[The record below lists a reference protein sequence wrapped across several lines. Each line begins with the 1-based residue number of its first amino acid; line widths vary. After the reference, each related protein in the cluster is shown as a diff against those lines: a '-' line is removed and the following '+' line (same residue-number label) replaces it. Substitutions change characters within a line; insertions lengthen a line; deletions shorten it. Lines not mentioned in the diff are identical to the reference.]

1 MKTKIVIISL
11 LSIALVSIVTFSL
24 ITNKDNNIE
33 QNENETTLID
43 DNIEEEILIQDNKLP
58 EIKFEFND
66 DSNILEFGED
76 EEQSSEDDF
85 NSENLNG
92 NIPTLTDDDLKEK
105 NEKDYITIGDD
116 ERISID
122 DNGKISI
129 SLTDNE
135 NKTELIFE

>member
-11 LSIALVSIVTFSL
+11 LSIALVSIVAFSL

-43 DNIEEEILIQDNKLP
+43 DNIEEEILTQDNKLP

-66 DSNILEFGED
+66 DSNILEFGEN

-92 NIPTLTDDDLKEK
+92 NIPTLTDDDLKDK

-122 DNGKISI
+122 ENGKISI